1 MKISY
6 ISSKKND
13 EKRQRCIS
21 FIQQKFT
28 EHFDV
33 EDLVNKR
40 DSMDVAVYW
49 FSGGGRH

>member
-6 ISSKKND
+6 ISSKEND

-33 EDLVNKR
+33 EDPVDKR
-40 DSMDVAVYW
+40 DPMEVSVYW
-49 FSGGGRH
+49 SNGGGRH